1 MILRGYGVLVAR
13 QASSL
18 KEAVK
23 FRLDR
28 TNCVYLHDF
37 DMCHLFDHTA

>member
-1 MILRGYGVLVAR
+1 
-13 QASSL
+13 
-18 KEAVK
+18 VK

-37 DMCHLFDHTA
+37 DMCHLFDHTAWEFQNHKQIL